1 MVKKQDQTE
10 ERIVAVESALTR
22 TERFIE
28 ENQRLLGFI
37 VGGIALIVLGYF
49 AFQRYYLAPREQ
61 EAAAQ
66 MFMAEKYFEKDSLN
80 LALNG
85 DGNFPGFLG
94 IIDDYGMT
102 KAANL
107 SHYYAGICYLKQG
120 QFEEALDHLKSF
132 DKDDLLVSAMAVN
145 AMGDCHMELNDPAKA
160 AKLYVEAADM
170 NPNDLTS
177 PSFLLKAGWANE
189 TAGDWAAAVKVYERI
204 RVEFPQSQESRD
216 IEKYIARA
224 NGKLAS

>member
-28 ENQRLLGFI
+28 ENQRMLGII

-66 MFMAEKYFEKDSLN
+66 MFMAEKYFEQDSLT

-85 DGNFPGFLG
+85 DGNFPGFLA

-120 QFEEALDHLKSF
+120 NFEEALSHLKSF

-145 AMGDCHMELNDPAKA
+145 AMGDCHMELNDAGKA
-160 AKLYVEAADM
+160 AKYYVEAADM

-177 PSFLLKAGWANE
+177 PSFLLKAGWAYE
-189 TAGDWAAAVKVYERI
+189 SVSDWTSAVKMYERI

-224 NGKLAS
+224 TGKMAS

>member
-28 ENQRLLGFI
+28 ENQRLLGIIIGALAI
-37 VGGIALIVLGYF
+37 VVLGYF
-49 AFQRYYLAPREQ
+49 AFQRYYLAPREK

-66 MFMAEKYFEKDSLN
+66 MFMAEKYFEKDSLE

-85 DGNFPGFLG
+85 DGNFPGFLD

-102 KAANL
+102 KSANL
-107 SHYYAGICYLKQG
+107 SHYYTGICYLRLGK
-120 QFEEALDHLKSF
+120 FEDALDHLKSF
-132 DKDDLLVSAMAVN
+132 DKEDLLVAPMAVN
-145 AMGDCHMELNDPAKA
+145 AMGDCQMELNDPVKA
-160 AKLYVEAADM
+160 ASLYEEAADM

-177 PSFLLKAGWANE
+177 PSFLLKAGWAHE
-189 TAGDWAAAVKVYERI
+189 VAGDWGSAIKAYERI

-224 NGKLAS
+224 NGKMTS

>member
-22 TERFIE
+22 TEHFIE
-28 ENQRLLGFI
+28 ENQRMLLIIIGA
-37 VGGIALIVLGYF
+37 IALVVLGYF

-66 MFMAEKYFEKDSLN
+66 MFMAEKYFEKDSLA

-85 DGNFPGFLG
+85 DGNYPGFLA

-102 KAANL
+102 RAGNL
-107 SHYYAGICYLKQG
+107 AHYYAGICYLRQG
-120 QFEEALDHLKSF
+120 QFEDALDHLKSF

-145 AMGDCHMELNDPAKA
+145 AIGDCHMELNDPEKA
-160 AKLYVEAADM
+160 AGEYIKAADM

-177 PSFLLKAGWANE
+177 PAFLLKAGWAYE
-189 TAGDWAAAVKVYERI
+189 VAGDWASAVKMYERI
-204 RVEFPQSQESRD
+204 RVEFPKSQESRD

-224 NGKLAS
+224 NGKMAS